1 MYPISRIGNYFF
13 EYLNLYIVVD
23 CSI

>member
-13 EYLNLYIVVD
+13 DYLNRYIIVD